1 MTRLSPVLVLTCA
14 LAVLPGCGRGCS
26 DQPVAVL
33 TTVEG
38 IVERDTLEA
47 LEQWR
52 AAPVDAGI
60 VLGEAVRTGANGRAQ
75 LRLNGGGGL
84 RMGADA
90 LVRFGGRP
98 DETPTLELGGGEI
111 EVEAG
116 EALDIITESGAVRVE
131 QGGRVRATHGEGGT
145 QLEVLF
151 GLAQLEDGTELAVGD
166 TYVAPSAPSEPAR
179 VVRAATRRPP
189 APPPAATAE
198 QHDAGTADGDADDE
212 GALVAIEATGP
223 RVASLSPVEFTVS
236 GGAGGVVHHPSPP
249 TVVGIRTGC
258 DDGEVRVAGSAGTV
272 TYTGSGT
279 VGVRLARGRHQ
290 YQVFC
295 QGRPTAEGRFNVTND
310 SGRQRLNTA
319 SQRHA
324 VDADGRRYT
333 FLYEGALPTLALR
346 WPNAPAAEQYA
357 VRLTGTRGRSR
368 ITSTSA
374 TATLPRSALR
384 EGEITFQFEGGG
396 RTSPV
401 TRVTLR
407 YDTATPTAYV
417 SSPADGSFGGGG
429 SVTVSGTAQPGSS
442 VAVGGQELEVDS
454 RGAFSGTASADSG
467 GLAVRITTS
476 SQGVH
481 YFVRRAGGG

>member
-1 MTRLSPVLVLTCA
+1 MTRLLPLLLLTCL

-26 DQPVAVL
+26 GQPVAVL
-33 TTVEG
+33 TTVQG
-38 IVERDTLEA
+38 TVERDTLAA
-47 LEQWR
+47 LEQWE

-60 VLGEAVRTGANGRAQ
+60 SLGEAVRTGANGRAQ

-98 DETPTLELGGGEI
+98 DETPTIELGGGEI
-111 EVEAG
+111 EVDAV

-166 TYVAPSAPSEPAR
+166 SYVAPSAPNEPAR
-179 VVRAATRRPP
+179 VVRAASRR
-189 APPPAATAE
+189 APAAAPAADPGE
-198 QHDAGTADGDADDE
+198 QGDAGTGEGDTNDGT
-212 GALVAIEATGP
+212 LVAIAEGP
-223 RVASLSPVEFTVS
+223 RMASVSPVEFTVS

-272 TYTGSGT
+272 TYTGGGT

-295 QGRPTAEGRFNVTND
+295 QGRPTSEGRFNVTND

-319 SQRHA
+319 SQRHG

-417 SSPADGSFGGGG
+417 ASPADGSFGAGA
-429 SVTVSGTAQPGSS
+429 SVSVSGTAQPGST
-442 VAVGGQELEVDS
+442 VAVGGQELPVDG